1 MKITSYEVLGKLPD
15 PFIFEDGRRVKSVED
30 WEERRKE
37 LIKPVVELQ
46 YGDLIPEP
54 EFLEI
59 LGINC

>member
-54 EFLEI
+54 EFL
-59 LGINC
+59 